1 MATNPV
7 TYGDLVGLLEE
18 LDFFPKSLDEHW
30 VIYFERDGDAQFVLP
45 KKPPA
50 TRADPAH
57 VSLVR
62 RHLDLRGL
70 FEKDDF
76 DARFNTPR
84 TRTKR

>member
-1 MATNPV
+1 MAANPI
-7 TYGDLVGLLEE
+7 TYGELVALLEE
-18 LDFFPKSLDEHW
+18 LDFYPKTLDEHR
-30 VIYFERDGDAQFVLP
+30 VVYFERDGDAMFVLP
-45 KKPPA
+45 KKPPE

-70 FEKDDF
+70 LEKDDF
-76 DARFNTPR
+76 DARFDNRP